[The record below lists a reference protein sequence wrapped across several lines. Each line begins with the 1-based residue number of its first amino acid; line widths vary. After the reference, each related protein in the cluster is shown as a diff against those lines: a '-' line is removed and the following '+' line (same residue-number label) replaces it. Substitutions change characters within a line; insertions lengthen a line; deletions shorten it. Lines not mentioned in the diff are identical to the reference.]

1 MEHLPPCG
9 TSRCPLNGFA
19 DFLQR
24 RGPGVLRHREKFL
37 LRPGDQA
44 HDMRG
49 DGRLM
54 ICTDKTKNNP
64 SA

>member
-9 TSRCPLNGFA
+9 TSRYPLNGFA

-44 HDMRG
+44 HDMCG
-49 DGRLM
+49 DGAPDDLYR
-54 ICTDKTKNNP
+54 
-64 SA
+64 